1 MKLRRDVLIAV
12 LATFC
17 LTSSLFAVKPSGSQT
32 ERQYDPWAD
41 VNDDGI
47 INMKDTVYT
56 ILLFNTKG
64 DPTKPII
71 VNGYYAEEWNKT
83 YSLNQGKSNVT
94 WVYTKGLRKI
104 TFRISIWP
112 GAWAIDLNGNK
123 HGIANATISIER
135 QILNQT
141 IWSETVL
148 LDAAVT
154 IYSTGTYMGMVV
166 IQGTTY
172 TEREFDIAFSSIKI
186 TVYARSTIKVTELYY
201 VTA

>member
-1 MKLRRDVLIAV
+1 MHYG
-12 LATFC
+12 T
-17 LTSSLFAVKPSGSQT
+17 T
-32 ERQYDPWAD
+32 
-41 VNDDGI
+41 
-47 INMKDTVYT
+47 
-56 ILLFNTKG
+56 G
-64 DPTKPII
+64 DPLKPVI

-94 WVYTKGLRKI
+94 LVCTKGLRKI

-166 IQGTTY
+166 IQGTTH

-186 TVYARSTIKVTELYY
+186 TVYARSSIVVTELYY

>member
-1 MKLRRDVLIAV
+1 MKLRKDVLIAV
-12 LATFC
+12 LVTFC
-17 LTSSLFAVKPSGSQT
+17 LTSALFAVKPSGSQT

-47 INMKDTVYT
+47 INMRDVTNE

-64 DPTKPII
+64 DLSKPVF

-83 YSLNQGKSNVT
+83 YSLNQGESNVT
-94 WVYTKGLRKI
+94 WVSTKGLRKI
-104 TFRISIWP
+104 TFEISIWP

-123 HGIANATISIER
+123 HGIANATIYIER

-148 LDAAVT
+148 LDATVT
-154 IYSTGTYMGMVV
+154 IYSTGIAF
-166 IQGTTY
+166 IQGTTHM
-172 TEREFDIAFSSIKI
+172 EREFDISFSSIKI
-186 TVYARSTIKVTELYY
+186 TVYARSSIEVTELYY

>member
-1 MKLRRDVLIAV
+1 MKLRKDVLIAV
-12 LATFC
+12 LITFC
-17 LTSSLFAVKPSGSQT
+17 LTSALFAIKPSGSQT

-47 INMKDTVYT
+47 INMRDVTNE
-56 ILLFNTKG
+56 ILLFNTRG
-64 DPTKPII
+64 DPSKPVL

-94 WVYTKGLRKI
+94 WVSTKGLRKI

-112 GAWAIDLNGNK
+112 RAWAIDLNGNK
-123 HGIANATISIER
+123 HGIANATIYIER

-154 IYSTGTYMGMVV
+154 IYSWPWPG
-166 IQGTTY
+166 IIDIEGTTH
-172 TEREFDIAFSSIKI
+172 TERVFDIAFSSIRI
-186 TVYARSTIKVTELYY
+186 TVYARSSIEVTELYY